1 MYMYV
6 LEVDLI
12 VHMYMYVLEV
22 DLNKI
27 IFCCLSYLVLCIK
40 FSFMHV
46 TLSPKKLAIHLY
58 NQQINQ
64 YMPVSH

>member
-1 MYMYV
+1 
-6 LEVDLI
+6 
-12 VHMYMYVLEV
+12 MYMYVLEV

-46 TLSPKKLAIHLY
+46 TLSPKKLAINLY

-64 YMPVSH
+64 YMPASH